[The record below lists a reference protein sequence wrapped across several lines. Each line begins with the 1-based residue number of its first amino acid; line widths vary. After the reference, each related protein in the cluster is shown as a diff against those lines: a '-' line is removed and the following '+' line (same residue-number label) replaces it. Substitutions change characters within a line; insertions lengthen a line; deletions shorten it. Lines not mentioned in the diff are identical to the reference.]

1 MLVPDGDHGTG
12 WQTAIVGFRD
22 TLREWFGASEEVDPD
37 EPTEIG
43 VVSVAVGQIA
53 LTCLR
58 EEGFDAVG
66 HDAFNIVSN
75 VSSGY
80 RILVPHAQSEA
91 AAARLDEILTT

>member
-53 LTCLR
+53 LTRLR

-80 RILVPHAQSEA
+80 RILVPYAQSEA